1 MIICHINI
9 MKLVYLYYLH
19 CKISGKRLF
28 YQNQQDIFNILK
40 KIQD

>member
-1 MIICHINI
+1 MCLFALRFLIAICIIYIV
-9 MKLVYLYYLH
+9 KLVKK
-19 CKISGKRLF
+19 CLF